1 MGEVVPK
8 SNSTEKAIRLL
19 PCRTCQ
25 QNINFDPNRKSKT
38 GKLIPLNPDG
48 TAHDCPNKRRGIASA
63 GASSERQQATTTI
76 SSVEGQELRE
86 LADKVLREQEHVRT
100 EVRVGLEHIAQR
112 LNTLQYELQK
122 LQTQQGRP

>member
-1 MGEVVPK
+1 LEEVPK
-8 SNSTEKAIRLL
+8 SSSTGKAIKLL

-25 QNINFDPNRKSKT
+25 QNIQFDPNRKSKT

-63 GASSERQQATTTI
+63 GASSEHQQATTF
-76 SSVEGQELRE
+76 SGVEGQELRE
-86 LADKVLREQEHVRT
+86 LADKLLREQEHVKT
-100 EVRVGLEHIAQR
+100 EVRVGLEHVAQR
-112 LNTLQYELQK
+112 LNALQYELQK